1 MRLAIGQ
8 PAPSFRA
15 TTWDGKPV
23 SLADYQGQKLWL
35 AFFRYASCPLCN
47 VRVRAIYRRVDELTK
62 SGVAVVAVFQ
72 SPGHKVREYVLEG
85 DEPPMPIIADPEMT
99 LYEQY
104 ALERSVLG
112 FLQPRNLGGDVGSTF
127 SRNRLQLKRST
138 PYVTTRPTGPWQS
151 RIMGFQGSVTRKATT
166 KASQKK
172 HQVQRNRCTNP
183 HGSSCV
189 MTVRGSGGG
198 AGRAGSR

>member
-8 PAPSFRA
+8 PAPEFHA

-23 SLADYQGQKLWL
+23 SLADYRGQKLWL

-85 DEPPMPIIADPEMT
+85 DEPPMPILADPEMK
-99 LYEQY
+99 LYELY

-112 FLQPRNLGGDVGSTF
+112 FLQPRNLSGMLDAAKLKVGGMSPDGPMDRIPGDFLIGPDGTLVDVFYGSAISDHIPF
-127 SRNRLQLKRST
+127 ERVDAFAAR
-138 PYVTTRPTGPWQS
+138 
-151 RIMGFQGSVTRKATT
+151 
-166 KASQKK
+166 
-172 HQVQRNRCTNP
+172 
-183 HGSSCV
+183 
-189 MTVRGSGGG
+189 
-198 AGRAGSR
+198 

>member
-85 DEPPMPIIADPEMT
+85 DEPPMPILADPEMK

-112 FLQPRNLGGDVGSTF
+112 FLQPRNLGGMLD
-127 SRNRLQLKRST
+127 
-138 PYVTTRPTGPWQS
+138 
-151 RIMGFQGSVTRKATT
+151 
-166 KASQKK
+166 ASQAQGGR
-172 HQVQRNRCTNP
+172 HVPRRP
-183 HGSSCV
+183 HGPHPGRLPDRPGRQAGGRV
-189 MTVRGSGGG
+189 LRLGHLGPHPVRARGRVRG
-198 AGRAGSR
+198 AVTAVIPCAHRAPRG